1 MNLTSEQEAVL
12 KGGSGRVLARYMKWF
27 VDWGQA
33 MGAER
38 LVPVTN
44 VHCILRTPL
53 LKGMSEDTLDVYI
66 EEFRALCRHKVKCKT
81 LTHAKTKCRT
91 SAPSQL
97 MEISSEDEK
106 GISQKEL
113 DFQEELN
120 RIAQEAGISTT
131 WSCTPYLVG
140 SVPAF
145 GEICAWTESS
155 AVVFANSILGARTT
169 RHGMESSLAA
179 AFLGWVPE
187 FGVLLTENRKA
198 SIQVEVDADVGS
210 KSDWGALGYFAGG
223 IAGTEI
229 PVFNGVDRIGP
240 EEAKQLSA
248 TLPYAGQGTT
258 MFHIAGVTPE
268 APSLDSVLE
277 PGREIRRITFGEKER
292 REAYGKMTTLGKGEA
307 VDAVILGCPFS
318 SLEELEEISHHLQK
332 ERIASGVRLIV
343 CTSHDILDLAS
354 KAGYTDI
361 IHQAGGT
368 LMVDSCPGA
377 MGKMR
382 PQNVVSN
389 SFKQAFYGRSALE
402 ARTGVADL
410 DGCIKAAVKGTWIL

>member
-1 MNLTSEQEAVL
+1 MKLTAEQEAVL
-12 KGGSGRVLARYMKWF
+12 KGECGPVLARYMKWF
-27 VDWGQA
+27 VDWGGA

-53 LKGMSEDTLDVYI
+53 LKGMSERTLDVYI
-66 EEFRALCRHKVKCKT
+66 EEFRALCKHKVKCTT
-81 LTHAKTKCRT
+81 LTHAKTTCRT
-91 SAPSQL
+91 SVPSPL
-97 MEISSEDEK
+97 LDITSESES
-106 GISQKEL
+106 GISRKEL
-113 DFQEELN
+113 DFQQELT

-140 SVPAF
+140 DLPAF

-155 AVVFANSILGARTT
+155 AVVYANSILGARTT
-169 RHGMESSLAA
+169 RHGMESALAA

-187 FGVLLTENRKA
+187 FGVLLTEHRKA
-198 SIQVEVDADVGS
+198 SVQVDVNADRRS
-210 KSDWGALGYFAGG
+210 TSDWGALGYFAGE
-223 IAGTEI
+223 IAGAEI
-229 PVFNGVDRIGP
+229 PVFTGVDRISP
-240 EEAKQLSA
+240 EAAKQLSA

-268 APSLDSVLE
+268 APSLDRVLE
-277 PGREIRRITFGEKER
+277 PGGAIRHVSFGEKER
-292 REAYGKMTTLGKGEA
+292 REAYGKMTTLGRGEA
-307 VDAVILGCPFS
+307 VDTVILGCPFS
-318 SLEELEEISHHLQK
+318 SLEEIREIAQHLQE
-332 ERIASGVRLIV
+332 ERIASGVKMII
-343 CTSHDILDLAS
+343 CTSHNILDLAS
-354 KAGYTDI
+354 REGYIDV

-382 PQNVVSN
+382 PRNVVSN

-402 ARTGVADL
+402 AETGVADL
-410 DGCIKAAVKGTWIL
+410 EGCLRAAINGTWM